1 VSAHVQERLSVYL
14 DGELPQ
20 TERAEVDAHLRGC
33 AACARHLEELAAVD
47 AAARDLPVPAPPGYF
62 DSLPARVAARLPAP
76 RTRRPQPQTWVWAA
90 AAAALALA
98 VLTPLTVRRTTSP
111 LPEAARSDETER
123 FNPAPPATAAE
134 APPDAAGGARELAR
148 DTSKDVGRARPAPT
162 VAPLASGR
170 LQEKAMAPPPPPPP
184 APAVQAQRHAGPF
197 AQQQNQAPAAA
208 APAPAAEAI
217 DAVAESAARHEEE
230 QKEEAPKLKKQAGPA
245 GKSDRDQASAGA
257 LADTAASAP
266 GFAQAPGE
274 DGRYRALLTRRP
286 STLEAARKLRD
297 DWQAFVRAYPDGPRA
312 DEARVRALEAQ
323 LAAYRTG
330 GERAD
335 LERLR
340 ADANTYLKRSDAA
353 QPGRV
358 RAMLAEAALSPEP

>member
-20 TERAEVDAHLRGC
+20 AERAEVDAHLRGC

-76 RTRRPQPQTWVWAA
+76 RPTRRPRPQTWVWAA

-111 LPEAARSDETER
+111 VPE
-123 FNPAPPATAAE
+123 AAE
-134 APPDAAGGARELAR
+134 APPYAEGGARELAR
-148 DTSKDVGRARPAPT
+148 DTSKDKNEVRARAVAPAPT
-162 VAPLASGR
+162 AAPLAGGR
-170 LQEKAMAPPPPPPP
+170 LEEKAMAPAPPPP

-208 APAPAAEAI
+208 PPAPAAEAI
-217 DAVAESAARHEEE
+217 DAVAESAARPDEE

-245 GKSDRDQASAGA
+245 GKSDRDQASDGA